1 MKTKNMTMPIAF
13 ELLNARQGDKF
24 ARFKETLPIL
34 FSESSKSKQFFA
46 RNFGF
51 YKISVQ
57 GIIIAN

>member
-1 MKTKNMTMPIAF
+1 MPIAF